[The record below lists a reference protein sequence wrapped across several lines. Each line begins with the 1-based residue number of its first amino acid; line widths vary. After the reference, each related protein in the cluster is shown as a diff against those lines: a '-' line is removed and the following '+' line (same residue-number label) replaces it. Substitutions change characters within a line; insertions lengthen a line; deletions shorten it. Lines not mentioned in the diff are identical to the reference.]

1 MGGAIPCQSSRSP
14 GKHTENTPEDCPPQ
28 LSEKSHFPYCE
39 AVMAESQRLGNI
51 VHMSL
56 RNTASDDVKVGGYR
70 IPKGAVVIP
79 NLDSIMHDETIF
91 PDSYKF
97 DQTRFLDKEGNCH
110 GLENILPFS
119 LGKFV

>member
-1 MGGAIPCQSSRSP
+1 MANHPEVQENIRIEL
-14 GKHTENTPEDCPPQ
+14 TEITSEDCTPQ
-28 LSEKSHFPYCE
+28 LSKKSHFPYCE
-39 AVMAESQRLGNI
+39 AVIAESQRHGNI
-51 VHMSL
+51 LPMSL
-56 RNTASDDVKVGGYR
+56 PHTASDDVKVGGYR

-79 NLDSIMHDETIF
+79 NLDSVMHDETIF

-97 DQTRFLDKEGNCH
+97 DPTRFLDEEGNFQ

>member
-1 MGGAIPCQSSRSP
+1 M
-14 GKHTENTPEDCPPQ
+14 
-28 LSEKSHFPYCE
+28 
-39 AVMAESQRLGNI
+39 VESQRLGNI
-51 VHMSL
+51 LPMSL
-56 RNTASDDVKVGGYR
+56 QHTASDDVKVGGYR

-97 DQTRFLDKEGNCH
+97 DPTRFLDEEGNFH

-119 LGKFV
+119 LVKFV